1 MARRRRKRN
10 VRPRR
15 RRRNPFKLLGRTR
28 RRHNPRRH
36 YFAARHHRRRRNPVL
51 AAPLQQV
58 LPLAGWAIVGGVATR
73 TLPQLLLKDKNT
85 GLYGYGA
92 NALTALG
99 VSMALGKFVGSQA
112 GLGSL
117 LGGITMLAGRL
128 IADYFGKTVVEFSS
142 LLGGDAAFDL
152 GLYTPSY
159 FPLPTVSSGRLQTTR
174 GPIAALPPGKVTVS
188 GLGANPRFR
197 SRFAA

>member
-1 MARRRRKRN
+1 MARRRKKRN

-28 RRHNPRRH
+28 RRHNPRHLARH
-36 YFAARHHRRRRNPVL
+36 YRHRRRNPVL

-99 VSMALGKFVGSQA
+99 VSMALGKFIGSQA

-142 LLGGDAAFDL
+142 LLGSDVSFDL

>member
-1 MARRRRKRN
+1 MARRRRKRS

-15 RRRNPFKLLGRTR
+15 RRRNPFKLFGRTR
-28 RRHNPRRH
+28 RRHNPRR
-36 YFAARHHRRRRNPVL
+36 YLARHYRHRRRNPAL
-51 AAPLQQV
+51 AAPLTQV

-99 VSMALGKFVGSQA
+99 VSMALGKVIGSQA

-152 GLYTPSY
+152 GLYTQSY

-174 GPIAALPPGKVTVS
+174 APIAALPPGKVTVS

>member
-1 MARRRRKRN
+1 MRKRRHN
-10 VRPRR
+10 KARPHR
-15 RRRNPFKLLGRTR
+15 RRRNPFKLFGRTR
-28 RRHNPRRH
+28 RRHNPRR
-36 YFAARHHRRRRNPVL
+36 YLARHYRHRRRNPVL
-51 AAPLQQV
+51 AAPLTQV

-73 TLPQLLLKDKNT
+73 TIPQMLLKEKNT
-85 GLYGYGA
+85 GISGYGA

-99 VSMALGKFVGSQA
+99 VSMALGKFLGSQA

-117 LGGITMLAGRL
+117 LGGITMLAGRI

-142 LLGGDAAFDL
+142 LLGGDVAFDL

-159 FPLPTVSSGRLQTTR
+159 FAVPTVSSGRLQTTR
-174 GPIAALPPGKVTVS
+174 GPIAALPPAKVSIS

>member
-1 MARRRRKRN
+1 MARKRRRN

-15 RRRNPFKLLGRTR
+15 RRRNPLKLFGGHRR
-28 RRHNPRRH
+28 RRHNPRR
-36 YFAARHHRRRRNPVL
+36 FLARHYRHRRRNPML
-51 AAPLQQV
+51 AAPLTQV

-99 VSMALGKFVGSQA
+99 VSMALGKFIGSQA

-142 LLGGDAAFDL
+142 LLGSDVSFDL
-152 GLYTPSY
+152 GLYTQSY

-174 GPIAALPPGKVTVS
+174 GPIAALPPGKVSLS

>member
-1 MARRRRKRN
+1 MARKRRRN

-15 RRRNPFKLLGRTR
+15 RRKNPFKLFGGHRR
-28 RRHNPRRH
+28 RRHNPRHLARH
-36 YFAARHHRRRRNPVL
+36 YRHRRRNPML
-51 AAPLQQV
+51 AAPLTQV

-99 VSMALGKFVGSQA
+99 VSMALGKFIGSQA

-142 LLGGDAAFDL
+142 LLGSDVSFDL
-152 GLYTPSY
+152 GLYTQSY

-174 GPIAALPPGKVTVS
+174 GPIAALPPGKVSLS